1 MWYIFVS
8 VSSFFSYCHNL
19 KSIDVLTD
27 ISAFNVLKYILSI
40 VAALDQIIDNV
51 YHVGILLT
59 FTNSENKVGYIL
71 EPIKGVLHPRPVFGL
86 FLHFSQKL
94 QHIGNK

>member
-71 EPIKGVLHPRPVFGL
+71 EPIKDFKKSTGFIRHGETLCI
-86 FLHFSQKL
+86 KL
-94 QHIGNK
+94 GCW